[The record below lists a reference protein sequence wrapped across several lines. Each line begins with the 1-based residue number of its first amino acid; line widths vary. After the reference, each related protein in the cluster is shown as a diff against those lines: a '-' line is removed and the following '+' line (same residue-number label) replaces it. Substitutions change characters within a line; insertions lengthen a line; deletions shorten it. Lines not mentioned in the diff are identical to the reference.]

1 MNGFN
6 TEYFRTRYDTDE
18 ISKVLCN
25 LAMEN
30 PDADIIAECDEA
42 IFHLKAIAQNP
53 YNKEYFRT
61 LFRVLEILT
70 NKHEDIVF
78 KEE

>member
-1 MNGFN
+1 MSEFN
-6 TEYFRTRYDTDE
+6 TEIFYRYGTDE
-18 ISKVLCN
+18 MSKVLCN

-42 IFHLKAIAQNP
+42 IYEVLQLGKHGNRHYLM
-53 YNKEYFRT
+53 T

-70 NKHEDIVF
+70 HKHEDIIF